1 MLHTGR
7 AAQALED
14 NLHRFTGYDRA
25 LSGDLSAFRAALCDL
40 PAKSAQEL
48 ETQLPPG
55 PAGARP
61 TEEWDAHRA
70 PVLPFGVPMRHH
82 EEARTWAAETLFDR
96 ITFASDGSQIQPMP
110 DISVPVAA
118 VQIGWFENP
127 HNPNIPYVK
136 DVRVE
141 VLPPDQVFVPRGG
154 VSVFSDQAVSLRRF
168 ALEVDVL
175 CEWMQEHAGVRPVP
189 VAFFDGSLVVSFA
202 ERLEPETRDFYIAQV
217 VRLLRT
223 SEETRVPLV
232 GYVDDSRARD
242 LTTMLGH
249 LVPTLERGESVTDAG
264 ILRGLMRWGDRTP
277 AWTCARE
284 GVLAAYRAGEGE
296 DEVYLGDRVC
306 FVYLKTAEPQV
317 PARLDLPRWI
327 VEEGL
332 VEDVVQV
339 VRAECVV
346 GNGYPYAIETAD
358 AVAVITAEDRRRFY
372 GLFEQFAERNGIR
385 LTVASKIQSKG
396 RRR

>member
-1 MLHTGR
+1 VLHTGR

-25 LSGDLSAFRAALCDL
+25 LSDDLTAYRAALCGLAPMSAHEICSRL
-40 PAKSAQEL
+40 PG
-48 ETQLPPG
+48 G
-55 PAGARP
+55 PSGARP
-61 TEEWDAHRA
+61 TEEWEVHRA
-70 PVLPFGVPMRHH
+70 PVLAFGVAMRNH
-82 EEARTWAAETLFDR
+82 EEARAWAAETLFDR

-118 VQIGWFENP
+118 VQVGWFENP
-127 HNPNIPYVK
+127 HNPKVPYVK

-141 VLPPDQVFVPRGG
+141 VLPPDQVFVARGG

-175 CEWMQEHAGVRPVP
+175 CEWMHDHAGVRPAP

-202 ERLEPETRDFYIAQV
+202 ERLEPETRDFYIAQA

-232 GYVDDSRARD
+232 GYVDNSRARD

-249 LVPTLERGESVTDAG
+249 LIPALDRGENVTDAG

-284 GVLAAYRAGEGE
+284 GVLAAYRVGDSEE
-296 DEVYLGDRVC
+296 ETFLGDRVC

-317 PARLDLPRWI
+317 PARLDLPRWV

-332 VEDVVQV
+332 AEDVVQV

>member
-25 LSGDLSAFRAALCDL
+25 LSGDLAAFRAALCDL
-40 PAKSAQEL
+40 PPKSAHEI
-48 ETQLPPG
+48 EAQLPSG

-61 TEEWDAHRA
+61 TEEWDGHRA
-70 PVLPFGVPMRHH
+70 PVLPFGVPMRNHQ
-82 EEARTWAAETLFDR
+82 EARAWAAETLFDR

-118 VQIGWFENP
+118 VQVGWFENS
-127 HNPNIPYVK
+127 HNPNIAYVK

-175 CEWMQEHAGVRPVP
+175 CEWMHEHAGVRPVP

-249 LVPTLERGESVTDAG
+249 LVPALDRGESVTDAG

-284 GVLAAYRAGEGE
+284 GVLAAYRAGEGD
-296 DEVYLGDRVC
+296 DETYLGDRVC

-317 PARLDLPRWI
+317 PARLDLPRWV
-327 VEEGL
+327 VEDGL